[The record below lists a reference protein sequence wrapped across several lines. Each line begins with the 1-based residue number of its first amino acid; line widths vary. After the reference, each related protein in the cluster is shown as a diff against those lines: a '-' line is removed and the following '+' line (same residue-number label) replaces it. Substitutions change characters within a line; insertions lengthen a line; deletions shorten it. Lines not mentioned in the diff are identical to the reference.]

1 MAKLCCSLPTL
12 PSRPCGRGRFARQ
25 GGADCSP
32 DGGGARLGSS
42 RKMRVEDASSVYI
55 GWQGGDMES
64 VCGTQQNQRP
74 GTPQGHCTRASFL
87 PRWDQQQ
94 QQQDQ
99 QHHHQDDNNER
110 QEGAPT
116 QRWWPRWWLRP
127 VPRREEIEVSILP
140 ESRPLHALAMGSERV
155 ESRRWP
161 PSQGDGSPGGV
172 RSPGPRAPNACC
184 FCWCCC
190 CSCSWYV
197 LQSLWYEIRR
207 LRDSLTVRN
216 HEGAGSRR
224 RSSHESKL
232 ESIQSPEESGKLS
245 LEEVTSWSHCF
256 ERLMHSAAGRA
267 VFREFLRTEFSEE
280 NLLFWLACEDLKK
293 EENKNIVEEKARTI
307 YEDYISIL
315 SPKEVSLDSRVREVI
330 NRNMV
335 EPSAHTFDDA
345 QLQIYTLMH
354 RDSYPRFLGSS
365 VYSALLQSLS
375 SSSSNT

>member
-1 MAKLCCSLPTL
+1 
-12 PSRPCGRGRFARQ
+12 
-25 GGADCSP
+25 
-32 DGGGARLGSS
+32 
-42 RKMRVEDASSVYI
+42 
-55 GWQGGDMES
+55 
-64 VCGTQQNQRP
+64 
-74 GTPQGHCTRASFL
+74 
-87 PRWDQQQ
+87 
-94 QQQDQ
+94 
-99 QHHHQDDNNER
+99 
-110 QEGAPT
+110 
-116 QRWWPRWWLRP
+116 
-127 VPRREEIEVSILP
+127 
-140 ESRPLHALAMGSERV
+140 MGSERV

-161 PSQGDGSPGGV
+161 ASQGDGSPGGV

-190 CSCSWYV
+190 CSCSC
-197 LQSLWYEIRR
+197 
-207 LRDSLTVRN
+207 
-216 HEGAGSRR
+216 
-224 RSSHESKL
+224 
-232 ESIQSPEESGKLS
+232 GKLS
-245 LEEVTSWSHCF
+245 LEEVTSWNQCF

-293 EENKNIVEEKARTI
+293 EENKNVVEEKARTI

>member
-1 MAKLCCSLPTL
+1 
-12 PSRPCGRGRFARQ
+12 
-25 GGADCSP
+25 
-32 DGGGARLGSS
+32 
-42 RKMRVEDASSVYI
+42 
-55 GWQGGDMES
+55 
-64 VCGTQQNQRP
+64 
-74 GTPQGHCTRASFL
+74 
-87 PRWDQQQ
+87 
-94 QQQDQ
+94 
-99 QHHHQDDNNER
+99 
-110 QEGAPT
+110 
-116 QRWWPRWWLRP
+116 
-127 VPRREEIEVSILP
+127 
-140 ESRPLHALAMGSERV
+140 MGSERV

-161 PSQGDGSPGGV
+161 ASQGDGSPGGV

-197 LQSLWYEIRR
+197 LRSLWFEIRR

-245 LEEVTSWSHCF
+245 LEEVTSWNQCF

-293 EENKNIVEEKARTI
+293 EENKNVVEEKARTI

>member
-94 QQQDQ
+94 QQQQDQ
-99 QHHHQDDNNER
+99 QHHHQDDNNQR

-207 LRDSLTVRN
+207 LRD
-216 HEGAGSRR
+216 
-224 RSSHESKL
+224 
-232 ESIQSPEESGKLS
+232 SGKLS